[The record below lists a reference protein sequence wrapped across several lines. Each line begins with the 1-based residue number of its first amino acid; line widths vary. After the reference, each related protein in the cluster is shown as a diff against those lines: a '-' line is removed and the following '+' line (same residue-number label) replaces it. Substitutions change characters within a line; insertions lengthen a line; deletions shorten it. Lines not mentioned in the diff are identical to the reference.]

1 MNSVYPRLVDRRLED
16 KIEDYLELPP
26 AARAAVDAVIDLA
39 KASFSDR
46 SLSEVPEVFGQC
58 IEAGE
63 RVRALV
69 IGRLNEFFQGKPL
82 VLRDGAAEEFQNQLA
97 ELNKV
102 IPTRVVCPTCEEPG
116 RLSLKVFGEGQRA
129 AIQVLHSGDGTQ
141 KSHSG
146 KVLHQPGTSGL
157 QLTSG
162 DKRTNFSR

>member
-1 MNSVYPRLVDRRLED
+1 MDRRLED

-26 AARAAVDAVIDLA
+26 TARAAVDAVIDLA

-46 SLSEVPEVFGQC
+46 SLSDVPEVFGQC

-63 RVRALV
+63 RFRELA

-102 IPTRVVCPTCEEPG
+102 IPTRVVCPTCNEPG
-116 RLSLKVFGEGQRA
+116 RLRVKVFGEGQKA
-129 AIQVLHSGDGTQ
+129 TIQVLHSGSGTQ
-141 KSHSG
+141 TSHSG
-146 KVLHQPGTSGL
+146 LTLHQPGTTGL

-162 DKRTNFSR
+162 DKQTNSNP